1 MSEKKFTILG
11 TNESIDWNLIAPHE
25 KQAMENHCGQTLEQL
40 ARRHG
45 LSWYELL
52 CVLLDKPFTEVEYD
66 KEKNYKELCQMALVS
81 EEVKQY
87 RAIGTPEECRAAME
101 KQIAEK
107 ELESHDEKH
116 ILKYCISLMQEL
128 VGKFEEWYEYVHG
141 EDAIRE
147 LDEVERF
154 YYRMSYFSIV
164 QELFLFRTSHSG
176 GTSTRAK
183 CKQLGVDWSD
193 GIEFSFGGDEE

>member
-1 MSEKKFTILG
+1 MPRTI
-11 TNESIDWNLIAPHE
+11 A
-25 KQAMENHCGQTLEQL
+25 
-40 ARRHG
+40 
-45 LSWYELL
+45 
-52 CVLLDKPFTEVEYD
+52 
-66 KEKNYKELCQMALVS
+66 
-81 EEVKQY
+81 Y
-87 RAIGTPEECRAAME
+87 RAGGFTNCGIGYTKFSQEELAERRDRAMTENEAIARFKSCQENVGKCEKCRFYSCCGIYDMEDTAINALEEIQKYREIGTPEEFRTAVE
-101 KQIAEK
+101 KQIVEK

-128 VGKFEEWYEYVHG
+128 VEKFEGWYEYVHG

-154 YYRMSYFSIV
+154 CYRMSYFSIV
-164 QELFLFRTSHSG
+164 QKLFLLRTSHSG
-176 GTSTRAK
+176 GTSTIAK